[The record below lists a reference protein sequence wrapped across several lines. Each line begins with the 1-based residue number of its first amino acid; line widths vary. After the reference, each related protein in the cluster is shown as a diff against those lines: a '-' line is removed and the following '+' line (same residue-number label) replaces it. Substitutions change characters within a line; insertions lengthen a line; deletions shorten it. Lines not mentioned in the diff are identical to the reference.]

1 MKVSLVKRWLILFC
15 QSFRFV
21 EKGQSVSV
29 YFALHLKPHREILW
43 VKRSV
48 QRNRLCL
55 TLFFSKARQSRYLK
69 KTSVRILVTTSRS
82 LRGHED
88 AFLLLL
94 RRQRKERERR
104 EKERSSWWNM
114 IPTWTIAYKNFP
126 VLKTFRLCK
135 PLIRLEFHTNSH
147 GNWARIE
154 TPC

>member
-1 MKVSLVKRWLILFC
+1 MTHSVLSKLSLCWKRAECERIFC
-15 QSFRFV
+15 TSFEAALRNSLS
-21 EKGQSVSV
+21 EKKCPKKQVM
-29 YFALHLKPHREILW
+29 FD
-43 VKRSV
+43 
-48 QRNRLCL
+48 
-55 TLFFSKARQSRYLK
+55 TFFSQRQDRVGILK
-69 KTSVRILVTTSRS
+69 KTWVRILVTTSRS